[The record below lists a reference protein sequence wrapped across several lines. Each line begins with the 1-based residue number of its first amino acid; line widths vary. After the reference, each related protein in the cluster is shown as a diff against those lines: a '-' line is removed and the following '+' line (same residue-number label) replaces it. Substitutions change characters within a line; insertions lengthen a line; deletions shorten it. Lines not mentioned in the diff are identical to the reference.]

1 MLKMADNEG
10 LELEEIRKRKYE
22 QMMQAQAGATAEEE
36 RKREIEEAKKSIIR
50 QILTSEAR
58 ERLNN
63 IRMAKPEFAEQ
74 LENQLIGL
82 AQSGRIK
89 SMINDAQ
96 FKEILRQ
103 IMPKKREITIR
114 RI

>member
-1 MLKMADNEG
+1 MAGEE
-10 LELEEIRKRKYE
+10 ELEEIRRRKYE
-22 QMMQAQAGATAEEE
+22 QMLQAQTGAAEEE
-36 RKREIEEAKKSIIR
+36 GRRKEVEEAKKNIIR
-50 QILTSEAR
+50 QILTAEAR

-74 LENQLIGL
+74 LENQLIAL

-96 FKEILRQ
+96 LKEILRQ
-103 IMPKKREITIR
+103 IMPKKREISITR
-114 RI
+114 V

>member
-1 MLKMADNEG
+1 MVSEG
-10 LELEEIRKRKYE
+10 DLEAIRRRKYE
-22 QMMQAQAGATAEEE
+22 EMAQAQAGAAGEEE
-36 RKREIEEAKKSIIR
+36 RRQEIEEAKRSIIK
-50 QILTSEAR
+50 QILTTEAR
-58 ERLNN
+58 ERLTN
-63 IRMAKPEFAEQ
+63 IRMAKPEFAEL

-82 AQSGRIK
+82 AQTGKLK

-103 IMPKKREITIR
+103 LIPKKRDIKIT